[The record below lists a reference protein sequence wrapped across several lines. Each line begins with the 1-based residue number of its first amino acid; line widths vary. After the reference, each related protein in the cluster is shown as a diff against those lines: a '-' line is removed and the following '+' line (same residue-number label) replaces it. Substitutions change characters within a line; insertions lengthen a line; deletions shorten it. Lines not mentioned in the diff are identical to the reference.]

1 MHSTDWGVLLMN
13 YKDFKDY
20 PQLIQTLK
28 DRGLIVADE
37 KKAIDF
43 LKQVHYYRLSAYFIP
58 FQYPKDSA
66 QKDTFK
72 DNVTFE
78 DIANLYC
85 FDSELRE
92 LFFSYVGNFEILL
105 RAQLSHIHAKKFNP
119 FGYVENPQSLKRE
132 LRNKDIFLF
141 YEFISQ
147 ANKEKKRSG
156 EEFIKHIKEKYGIDD
171 LPLWALVE
179 ILSFGAMS
187 KFFKLM
193 QLAEQLEF
201 LEFLKMKNIR
211 VSVFENWLET
221 LAYVRNICAHHGRL
235 WNKNLVKKF
244 KEDSRYPFLHQ
255 SVQRDK
261 VFFALSVLAEI
272 LKDSSIKSGF
282 KALLDKYPTIPTKS
296 MGIPQCW
303 EALTPWSN
311 L

>member
-1 MHSTDWGVLLMN
+1 MLGTDWGVLLMT

-20 PQLIQTLK
+20 PQLIQILK
-28 DRGLIVADE
+28 NRGLTFTDE
-37 KKAIDF
+37 EKAIKF

-58 FQYPKDSA
+58 FQHPKDSD
-66 QKDTFK
+66 QKDIFK

-78 DIANLYC
+78 DIQELYC

-92 LFFSYVGNFEILL
+92 LFFSYVGNFEIIL
-105 RAQLSHIHAKKFNP
+105 RAQLSHIHAKRYSP
-119 FGYVENPQSLKRE
+119 FGYIENPQSLKRE

-156 EEFIKHIKEKYGIDD
+156 EEFIKHIKEKYEIDD
-171 LPLWALVE
+171 LPIWALVE

-187 KFFKLM
+187 KLFKLM
-193 QLAEQLEF
+193 QLTEQLEF
-201 LEFLKMKNIR
+201 LDFLKMKNIR
-211 VSVFENWLET
+211 VKVFENWLET

-244 KEDSRYPFLHQ
+244 KEDTKYPFLNQ
-255 SVQRDK
+255 AVQRDK
-261 VFFALSVLAEI
+261 IFFALSVLAEI
-272 LKDSSIKSGF
+272 LKDSSIKEGF
-282 KALLDKYPTIPTKS
+282 KALLAKYPKISTKS
-296 MGIPQCW
+296 MGVPHCW
-303 EALTPWSN
+303 ESLTPWSS